1 MSWNSNFIRINIEK
15 EIETTMLLSFLVNNF
30 QYFPPDKWTYKLDS
44 SLSPISIHVC
54 TFKVGD
60 ISGSGK
66 KMEERKGYEE
76 GDRENVS
83 NWMNIHVHP
92 FFHLRTSV
100 LKAGYKRISL
110 FRESSNNIEEVK
122 KKEGR
127 KGRGGDMENRFETE
141 WISIHVHLL
150 FNGFN
155 RRIRRRRR
163 RWYED
168 FKAGRHS
175 V

>member
-1 MSWNSNFIRINIEK
+1 
-15 EIETTMLLSFLVNNF
+15 
-30 QYFPPDKWTYKLDS
+30 
-44 SLSPISIHVC
+44 
-54 TFKVGD
+54 
-60 ISGSGK
+60 
-66 KMEERKGYEE
+66 MEERKGYEE

-92 FFHLRTSV
+92 FFYLRTSV

-141 WISIHVHLL
+141 
-150 FNGFN
+150 
-155 RRIRRRRR
+155 
-163 RWYED
+163 
-168 FKAGRHS
+168 
-175 V
+175 